1 MADRDGTI
9 LAELAAKYGLEIGA
23 RRGHTVMLYRAGT
36 GVYMPVLRCHLN
48 KSRNLKEAESS
59 IRRVLRRN
67 GLPLPGETPAS
78 LPAVAQDATQPLRQ
92 PYLPTMQSMLPAA
105 PLPVTATQPKED
117 APAMSDQNSR
127 KPQRRIIQ
135 AQIARGCILLA
146 QNGLLDGDVFTFAKG
161 WDDSRIAEAVNVSVT
176 TQPNGLALPTTLVG
190 KDVAEMRHANFGR
203 TKIEI
208 DAAAAAAANAGSF
221 ATRVATLSRRVADL
235 MRTVDEL
242 KSRIESMEKNK
253 AESVMTSA
261 GISRADIE
269 KLAGSYKI
277 TNGSGQRSD
286 SR

>member
-78 LPAVAQDATQPLRQ
+78 PPAVAQDATQPLRQ

-127 KPQRRIIQ
+127 KPQRRVIQ
-135 AQIARGCILLA
+135 AQVARASILLA
-146 QNGLLDGDVFTFAKG
+146 QNGLLDDKGVFTFAIG
-161 WDDSRIAEAVNVSVT
+161 WDDAKIAAEVNKAVT
-176 TQPNGLALPTTLVG
+176 EQPGGRPLPTKLDAA
-190 KDVAEMRHANFGR
+190 DVAEMRHENFGR
-203 TKIEI
+203 TKTEIEG
-208 DAAAAAAANAGSF
+208 AAAALTANAGSF
-221 ATRVATLSRRVADL
+221 GTRVATLSQAVADL
-235 MRTVDEL
+235 TKTVGDL
-242 KSRIESMEKNK
+242 TARIETLENHAKRSSIYALGEKYSK
-253 AESVMTSA
+253 SPGPAIGHA
-261 GISRADIE
+261 IGIGPNGQSR
-269 KLAGSYKI
+269 
-277 TNGSGQRSD
+277 
-286 SR
+286 